1 MTQSQNRVRKPAIAE
16 VSPVPLLI
24 GCWLAAFL
32 PMLDTSIVN
41 LSLPQLTDAFH
52 LVPSDLGWIT
62 NAYLLPLVIIIP
74 VAGRVGDVTGRR
86 RLLAFGAFVFA
97 AASLLASLSA
107 SLEIMLL
114 ARVLQGIGAGA
125 LMPMPMPMALV
136 AIRFAPGPK
145 RARALSWYLSGPAFG
160 GALGPVAG
168 SGLTAIGGWP
178 LMFSAQV
185 PLALLIV
192 LLTIGM
198 SVPHAAPVH
207 RRLDMVG
214 MMLAALALLGVNIA
228 MLQSPSWGW
237 SSPSALAAWGVAV
250 VAGAIFVRHERS
262 TEDPMIALKVFRSR
276 PFVAAGIAGAAVW
289 FGVISGYMMLPLY
302 LENIRGFEPLH
313 ASLLIG
319 AWPVGALITF
329 PFAGKIVQRMG
340 AGRAMF
346 LSIVVTLAAAVVMR
360 GFGATTSDAVI
371 ILTGIPLG
379 VVTALA
385 NVATTV
391 AAVAEF
397 ADQDAGVASAVFNT
411 VRQLGSSL
419 GGALPA
425 SVLAVVA
432 PDGVSGLQSLD
443 ALQITLGSRIVVIGL
458 ALVTLLLV
466 FRTGRKLVSPS
477 RAG

>member
-1 MTQSQNRVRKPAIAE
+1 M
-16 VSPVPLLI
+16 PLLV

-41 LSLPQLTDAFH
+41 LSLPQLTSAFQ

-62 NAYLLPLVIIIP
+62 NAYLLPLVIVIP
-74 VAGRVGDVTGRR
+74 VAGRVGDVIGRKG
-86 RLLAFGAFVFA
+86 LLALGAFVFA
-97 AASLLASLSA
+97 VASLLASLSG
-107 SLEIMLL
+107 SLEMMLL
-114 ARVLQGIGAGA
+114 ARVLQGIGAGL
-125 LMPMPMPMALV
+125 LMPTSMALV
-136 AIRFAPGPK
+136 TIRFAPGPK

-168 SGLTAIGGWP
+168 AGLTAVGGWP

-185 PLALLIV
+185 PIALLVV
-192 LLTIGM
+192 LLAIAM
-198 SVPHAAPVH
+198 SVPHTARMR

-214 MMLAALALLGVNIA
+214 MMLAALTLLGINVA

-237 SSPSALAAWGVAV
+237 FSLPALSAWGVAIM
-250 VAGAIFVRHERS
+250 AGAMFVRHERS

-276 PFVAAGIAGAAVW
+276 PFIAAGIAGAAIW

-302 LENIRGFEPLH
+302 LENVRGLEPLH
-313 ASLLIG
+313 ASLLIA
-319 AWPVGALITF
+319 AWPLGALMTF
-329 PFAGKIVQRMG
+329 PFAGRIVQRMG

-346 LSIVVTLAAAVVMR
+346 FSIVVTLAAAVVMR
-360 GFGATTSDAVI
+360 GFGASTEDAVI
-371 ILTGIPLG
+371 VLIGIPLG

-385 NVATTV
+385 NVATAA

-432 PDGVSGLQSLD
+432 PAGVSGLQSLD
-443 ALQITLGSRIVVIGL
+443 ALQIAFGSRIVVLGL
-458 ALVTLLLV
+458 ALVALLLA
-466 FRTGRKLVSPS
+466 FRAGRRLVSP
-477 RAG
+477 RHAGQY